1 MFSSWFWPLPQFP
14 PFQRDSGFNQCCR
27 SMATGKSFFLPRRK
41 TNRTLL
47 LRGRRG
53 HEFADG
59 VEYHSELSVVFLLK
73 RRELAREIGMRG
85 EHLPQP
91 HEGAHDF
98 DVHMNSAFAVQDTGQ
113 HRDALFRKSIGRVA
127 SPAASAL
134 FV

>member
-27 SMATGKSFFLPRRK
+27 SMATGKSLFPPRRK
-41 TNRTLL
+41 TDGALL
-47 LRGRRG
+47 LRLRWR

-59 VEYHSELSVVFLLK
+59 VEHHSELGIVFLLQ
-73 RRELAREIGMRG
+73 RRKLARKIGVRG

-98 DVHMNSAFAVQDTGQ
+98 DIDMNSAIAVQNTGQ
-113 HRDALFRKSIGRVA
+113 HRDTLFRKSIGWVA
-127 SPAASAL
+127 SP
-134 FV
+134 